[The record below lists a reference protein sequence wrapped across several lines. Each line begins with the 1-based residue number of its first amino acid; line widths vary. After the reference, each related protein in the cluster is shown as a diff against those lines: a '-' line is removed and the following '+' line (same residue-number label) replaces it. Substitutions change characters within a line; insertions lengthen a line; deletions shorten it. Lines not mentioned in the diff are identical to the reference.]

1 MYRKEAEKDLA
12 AAERAAREQADA
24 LAAKQATEKA
34 RAEAKVRL
42 PCPTEITAGWSHSG
56 EGTWNCAFVLLC
68 ASHPLERP
76 STVLHPLRTPPVIT
90 QKRELADMVRQLDE
104 QARVK
109 QEGIA
114 REITDKLKRAEWLRA
129 DELTMRR
136 EMAEKTEAAARNVL
150 SYRSALEGQ
159 ISDSFSRS
167 GQYDETPFERAR
179 NGRLISDLLS
189 QKDASRKL

>member
-1 MYRKEAEKDLA
+1 
-12 AAERAAREQADA
+12 
-24 LAAKQATEKA
+24 
-34 RAEAKVRL
+34 
-42 PCPTEITAGWSHSG
+42 
-56 EGTWNCAFVLLC
+56 
-68 ASHPLERP
+68 
-76 STVLHPLRTPPVIT
+76 
-90 QKRELADMVRQLDE
+90 MVRQLDE